1 VTAAVRPLRVAVV
14 EDHPLTAAG
23 MQAALAGDDD
33 RRFRVVGS
41 FTSVAGL
48 DPAVSGTAFDVCVL
62 DLVGVGDERE
72 ILGLLARPAV
82 VCTAGQPGP
91 LFVALWVRGARAVLT
106 KTVVGSPL
114 ADAVWYAVHD
124 PYVVAPQ
131 LARALLDCVEAG
143 AVEAGDLQRRIL
155 AAACVGDLPET
166 ICAELGIDRPRHA
179 AQIDALRSACAAAGL
194 GAVELAGAL
203 GDVPAAAGRPDSSRP
218 AAGRS
223 GAGRL
228 RPEQRPTRQQQ
239 KMLELLADGCT
250 EEEIAEKLS
259 LEQVTIRNTLRDALK
274 RAGIGRRDQPLRIF
288 YALFVTGR
296 HRDPD
301 VLWERLRR
309 HMDETI

>member
-1 VTAAVRPLRVAVV
+1 
-14 EDHPLTAAG
+14 
-23 MQAALAGDDD
+23 
-33 RRFRVVGS
+33 
-41 FTSVAGL
+41 
-48 DPAVSGTAFDVCVL
+48 
-62 DLVGVGDERE
+62 
-72 ILGLLARPAV
+72 V

-106 KTVVGSPL
+106 KTVVGPPL

-124 PYVVAPQ
+124 PHVIAPQ
-131 LARALLDCVEAG
+131 LARAVLDCVEAG

-166 ICAELGIDRPRHA
+166 ICAELGVDRSRYT
-179 AQIDALRSACAAAGL
+179 AQVDALRSACASAGL

-203 GDVPAAAGRPDSSRP
+203 GDVPAAGRPSSGQGPSRS
-218 AAGRS
+218 AAS
-223 GAGRL
+223 RL
-228 RPEQRPTRQQQ
+228 RPGQRPTRQQQ
-239 KMLELLADGCT
+239 RMLELLADGCT

-274 RAGIGRRDQPLRIF
+274 RAGIGRQDQPLRIF

-309 HMDETI
+309 HMDEPD